1 MKTFRNRKFHPHLV
15 RLVRFFRDREPIV
28 LLGLLVVV
36 LAAWGFIELTDEV
49 LEGSTDSIDRWVVL
63 SLRDSADVSDPVG
76 PTWMEEAGRDLTA
89 LGGISVMLI
98 AVVSAAGFLA
108 INRAYRTMVVLVV
121 STLSGMGVS
130 LWMKSLFARP
140 RPDFVPHLSHVYT
153 SSFPSG
159 HSMMAALVY
168 LTLAALIAPVLRHFW
183 LRFYTLA
190 VAVMLTV
197 LVGISRVYMGVH
209 YPTDVLAGW
218 AAGLVWA
225 LACWLIARAVKTKR
239 DRTRPEGAEPP

>member
-89 LGGISVMLI
+89 LGGISVMLL

-190 VAVMLTV
+190 VAVLLTV

-225 LACWLIARAVKTKR
+225 LACWLIARAVKTNQ
-239 DRTRPEGAEPP
+239 DRPRPEGTEPP